1 MIKVGTLAKI
11 RRLYFRDKLPIKEI
25 CRQTGLSR
33 NTVRAWLR
41 EADMVEPK
49 YPVRRVPT
57 KLDDYA
63 ETLRTWLKADA
74 GRNKRERRTKG
85 QMCQELQALGYSG
98 GYGQVCAFARA
109 WRDGQGLAGA
119 KAAFIP
125 LKFAHGE
132 AFQFDWSTEYTFI
145 AGLRRRVELAHTK
158 LCASRAFWL
167 VAYPGQ
173 GHEMLFDAHA
183 RAFEAFGGVPQRGIY
198 DNMRTAVDK
207 VLSGKKRKV
216 NSRFEAM
223 AGHYLFEPEFCNV
236 ASGWEKGIVE
246 KNVRDRRTSIWHRA
260 KDRRWAS
267 WEELNTWLAEQS
279 RLAWSELNHPEYPA
293 MKVAD
298 VLQDE
303 QAWLMPT
310 PKPFDGYVELLV
322 RVTSTALI
330 HLERNRYS
338 VPTEHANSMVSVRV
352 YHDQIAVVADGVR
365 VARHARSFERSQ
377 TLYDWQHYISLVQ
390 RKPGGLRNG
399 APFEDM
405 PEPLKQLQAILLRR
419 LGGDAVMAQVL
430 AAVPIHGLEAVL
442 VAVEL
447 ALEAGK
453 PSGEHVLNVLARLKG
468 AGPAANLNETLAAR
482 LKEGW
487 PLQLQEEPQANVARY
502 DALRALHAQTNTHA
516 DTDTQAADVLGA
528 TMESMP

>member
-1 MIKVGTLAKI
+1 MINVGTLAKI

-41 EADMVEPK
+41 EPEMIEPK
-49 YPVRRVPT
+49 YPVRRIAT
-57 KLDDYA
+57 KLDAYA
-63 ETLRTWLKADA
+63 ETFRTWLKADA

-85 QMCQELQALGYSG
+85 QMWQDLCALGYIG

-109 WRDGQGLAGA
+109 WAISQSLAVA
-119 KAAFIP
+119 KGAFIP
-125 LKFAHGE
+125 LKFRHGE

-145 AGLRRRVELAHTK
+145 GGLRRRVELAHTK

-183 RAFEAFGGVPQRGIY
+183 RAFAAFGGVPQRGIY
-198 DNMRTAVDK
+198 DNMKTAVDK

-223 AGHYLFEPEFCNV
+223 SGHYLFEPEFCNV

-267 WEELNTWLAEQS
+267 WEELNIWLAEQS
-279 RLAWSELNHPEYPA
+279 RLAWSELNHPDYPA
-293 MKVAD
+293 MKVAE

-303 QAWLMPT
+303 QAQLMPC
-310 PKPFDGYVELLV
+310 PRPFDGYVEVLA

-338 VPTEHANSMVSVRV
+338 VPTEHANSAVSARLYWNRV
-352 YHDQIAVVADGVR
+352 EVVADGVR
-365 VARHARSFERSQ
+365 VASHSRSFERSQ
-377 TLYDWQHYISLVQ
+377 TFYDWQHYISLVQ

-430 AAVPIHGLEAVL
+430 AAVPMHGLEHVL

-447 ALEAGK
+447 ALESGK
-453 PSGEHVLNVLARLKG
+453 PSGEHVLNVLARLNCN
-468 AGPAANLNETLAAR
+468 ANQASNLSDALASQLANELAQS
-482 LKEGW
+482 W
-487 PLQLQEEPQANVARY
+487 PLQLREEPLANVDRY
-502 DALRALHAQTNTHA
+502 DDLRGRRPTEHASDH
-516 DTDTQAADVLGA
+516 LG
-528 TMESMP
+528 EVMP